1 MEGLTQ
7 FLMLFLVVGFAAGAG
22 AVWLVL
28 QGRTNSA
35 YARARA
41 ELESSHAGVAERL
54 RGREEQVQ
62 TLQSTLDQGVTAM
75 EALKAEVANLTS
87 LQTATAAEK
96 AALAAR
102 LEERD
107 QRLTALESEFSSTKA
122 ALIAQ
127 AERAAAP
134 PPPPASAA
142 PIDEAA
148 LQTLARPIEE
158 QLQGLR
164 VRLEHME
171 AEQSRSAAGKAEL
184 CAHNAELKERL
195 NGVTRGLC
203 ELRGALARS
212 LDLCSLAVATA
223 ETAAEPA
230 PVQAAEESGE
240 PVELSA

>member
-1 MEGLTQ
+1 MEGLSQ
-7 FLMLFLVVGFAAGAG
+7 YLLLFLVVGFAAGAG
-22 AVWLVL
+22 AIWLLL

-41 ELESSHAGVAERL
+41 EMESSHAEVAERL
-54 RGREEQVQ
+54 RGKEEQVLG
-62 TLQSTLDQGVTAM
+62 LQSTLDQGVTAM
-75 EALKAEVANLTS
+75 EALKAEVVNLTA

-96 AALAAR
+96 AALTAR

-107 QRLTALESEFSSTKA
+107 QRLAALESESSSTKA

-127 AERAAAP
+127 AERAATP
-134 PPPPASAA
+134 GTPSSVTS
-142 PIDEAA
+142 IDEAA
-148 LQTLARPIEE
+148 LQTLTRPIEE

-164 VRLEHME
+164 LRLEHME
-171 AEQSRSAAGKAEL
+171 AEQARSAADKAEL
-184 CAHNAELKERL
+184 CARNAELKERL

-223 ETAAEPA
+223 ETAVEPVPA
-230 PVQAAEESGE
+230 PAAEESSE